1 MSVQLYKHFVV
12 QSKKTKEM
20 EELNRGYGLLLLA
33 CGLKTEEMRDEYSTE
48 IKEKVYHK

>member
-1 MSVQLYKHFVV
+1 MSVQLYKHFAV

-20 EELNRGYGLLLLA
+20 EELSRGYGLLLLA